1 MLAPQFT
8 ELRMAYYLFKI
19 LLTAG
24 LVVAISEVAKRST
37 LVAALLASL
46 PLISILA
53 LVWLYLDTQS
63 VEKVAAFSTSVAW
76 LVLPSLALFVSLPL
90 FLKWGLPFLI
100 SLPLAIALTTGCYFI
115 TIAILGRLGVRL

>member
-1 MLAPQFT
+1 
-8 ELRMAYYLFKI
+8 MAFYLFKI

-24 LVVAISEVAKRST
+24 LVVAISEIAKRSS

-53 LVWLYLDTQS
+53 MVWLYLDTQS
-63 VEKVAAFSTSVAW
+63 AEKVAAFSTSVAW

-90 FLKWGLPFLI
+90 LLKWGLHFFV
-100 SLPLAIALTTGCYFI
+100 SLPLAMALTAGCYFV
-115 TIAILGRLGVRL
+115 TIAILGRFGIQL